1 MSPKTKQILDVVTR
15 VLMWMSMLGALFSTI
30 ATHLA
35 DAGLELPA
43 VVSGV
48 VSVVVLIGRLSRQ
61 LVPKLPELLLLIAGL
76 GAAGSGMLPPTGPVP
91 TSKHD
96 QLIEYIDTLK
106 HDQLIE
112 YIDTLDAVE
121 NEADNE
127 AAEPDLDPDLAPA
140 DYLGLILGMFA
151 PVGCAPAQQAVIVD
165 QLKDYG
171 TRLGLCL
178 AKAGLA
184 WLGDLVYSRGQGEI
198 LDLSEVPNEFRGI
211 ARDCAVQLGGY
222 VLTDILAGP
231 LPDSVGATMPYASKV
246 LMLLDNDG
254 EVCGDVCLVYVP

>member
-1 MSPKTKQILDVVTR
+1 MSQKTKQILDVVTR
-15 VLMWMSMLGALFSTI
+15 VLMWMSMLGALFSTV

-43 VVSGV
+43 VASAI
-48 VSVVVLIGRLSRQ
+48 VSVVVLVGRFARN
-61 LVPKLPELLLLIAGL
+61 LVPKLPELLLILGL
-76 GAAGSGMLPPTGPVP
+76 SGVAVAGSG
-91 TSKHD
+91 
-96 QLIEYIDTLK
+96 IIDGQDLENIPQSK

-127 AAEPDLDPDLAPA
+127 AAEPDPDPDLGPA
-140 DYLGLILGMFA
+140 DYLGIVLGLVA
-151 PVGCAPAQQAVIVD
+151 PVGCSPAQQAVIKET
-165 QLKDYG
+165 LTDYG

-198 LDLSEVPNEFRGI
+198 LDLSEVPGELHG
-211 ARDCAVQLGGY
+211 AVKSCAMQLGGY
-222 VLTDILAGP
+222 VLTDILTGP

-246 LMLLDNDG
+246 LMLLDNQD

>member
-1 MSPKTKQILDVVTR
+1 MSQKTKQILDVVTR
-15 VLMWMSMLGALFSTI
+15 VLMWVSMLGALFSAV
-30 ATHLA
+30 ATQLA

-43 VVSGV
+43 VASAI
-48 VSVVVLIGRLSRQ
+48 VSVIVLVGRFARN
-61 LVPKLPELLLLIAGL
+61 LVPKLPELLLILGL
-76 GAAGSGMLPPTGPVP
+76 SGVAVAGSG
-91 TSKHD
+91 
-96 QLIEYIDTLK
+96 IIDGQDLENIPQSK

-151 PVGCAPAQQAVIVD
+151 PVGCAPAQQAVIKET
-165 QLKDYG
+165 LTDYG

-198 LDLSEVPNEFRGI
+198 LDLSEVPKEFRGI
-211 ARDCAVQLGGY
+211 AKDCAMQLGGY
-222 VLTDILAGP
+222 VLTDILTGP

-246 LMLLDNDG
+246 LMLLDNQD
-254 EVCGDVCLVYVP
+254 VCGDVCLVYVP

>member
-1 MSPKTKQILDVVTR
+1 MSQKTKQILDVATR
-15 VLMWMSMLGALFSTI
+15 VLMWMSMLGALFSTV

-43 VVSGV
+43 VASAI
-48 VSVVVLIGRLSRQ
+48 VSVVVLVGRFARN
-61 LVPKLPELLLLIAGL
+61 LVPKLPELLLILGL
-76 GAAGSGMLPPTGPVP
+76 SGVAVAGSG
-91 TSKHD
+91 
-96 QLIEYIDTLK
+96 IIDGQDLENIPQAK

-127 AAEPDLDPDLAPA
+127 AAEPDPDPDLAPA
-140 DYLGLILGMFA
+140 DYLGIILGMFA
-151 PVGCAPAQQAVIVD
+151 PVGCAPAQKAVIKET
-165 QLKDYG
+165 LTDYG

-198 LDLSEVPNEFRGI
+198 LDLSEVPGELHG
-211 ARDCAVQLGGY
+211 AVKSCAMQLGGY
-222 VLTDILAGP
+222 VLTDILTGP

-246 LMLLDNDG
+246 LMLLDNQD
-254 EVCGDVCLVYVP
+254 VCGDVCLVYVP

>member
-1 MSPKTKQILDVVTR
+1 MSQKTKQILDVTTR
-15 VLMWMSMLGALFSTI
+15 VLMWVSMLGALFSTI

-43 VVSGV
+43 VASAI
-48 VSVVVLIGRLSRQ
+48 VSVVVLVGRFARNLA
-61 LVPKLPELLLLIAGL
+61 PKLPELLLLLAGL
-76 GAAGSGMLPPTGPVP
+76 GLSAAGSGIIPDVGPVQQ
-91 TSKHD
+91 SKHEQILD
-96 QLIEYIDTLK
+96 LIDA
-106 HDQLIE
+106 QAP
-112 YIDTLDAVE
+112 DAVE
-121 NEADNE
+121 NPDADT
-127 AAEPDLDPDLAPA
+127 DDPTPA
-140 DYLGLILGMFA
+140 DYLGIILGLVA
-151 PVGCAPAQQAVIVD
+151 PVGCSPAQQAVIKET
-165 QLKDYG
+165 LTDYG

-198 LDLSEVPNEFRGI
+198 LDLSEVPDEFRGI

>member
-1 MSPKTKQILDVVTR
+1 MSQKTKQILDVTTR
-15 VLMWMSMLGALFSTI
+15 VLMWVSMLGALFSAV
-30 ATHLA
+30 ATQLA

-43 VVSGV
+43 VASAI
-48 VSVVVLIGRLSRQ
+48 VSVIVLVGRFARN
-61 LVPKLPELLLLIAGL
+61 LVPKLPELLLILGL
-76 GAAGSGMLPPTGPVP
+76 SGVSVAGSG
-91 TSKHD
+91 
-96 QLIEYIDTLK
+96 IIDGQDLENIPQSK

-127 AAEPDLDPDLAPA
+127 AAEPDPDPDLAPA
-140 DYLGLILGMFA
+140 DYLGLILGFVA
-151 PVGCAPAQQAVIVD
+151 PVGCTPTQQAVIKET
-165 QLKDYG
+165 LTDYG

-198 LDLSEVPNEFRGI
+198 LDLSEVPNEFREI
-211 ARDCAVQLGGY
+211 AKDCAVQLGGY
-222 VLTDILAGP
+222 VLTDILTGP
-231 LPDSVGATMPYASKV
+231 LPDSVGATMPYASKA
-246 LMLLDNDG
+246 LMLLDNQD

>member
-1 MSPKTKQILDVVTR
+1 MSQKTKQILDVITR
-15 VLMWMSMLGALFSTI
+15 VLMWVSMLGALFSSV
-30 ATHLA
+30 ASHLA

-48 VSVVVLIGRLSRQ
+48 VSVVVLVGRFARNLA
-61 LVPKLPELLLLIAGL
+61 PKLPELLLLLAGL
-76 GAAGSGMLPPTGPVP
+76 GLSAAGSGMLPDAGPVP
-91 TSKHD
+91 TS
-96 QLIEYIDTLK
+96 K

-151 PVGCAPAQQAVIVD
+151 PVGCAPAQQAVIKET
-165 QLKDYG
+165 LTDYG

-222 VLTDILAGP
+222 VLTDILTGP

-246 LMLLDNDG
+246 LMLLDNQD

>member
-1 MSPKTKQILDVVTR
+1 MSQKTKQILDVVTR
-15 VLMWMSMLGALFSTI
+15 VLMWVSMLGALFSAV
-30 ATHLA
+30 ATQLA

-43 VVSGV
+43 VASAI
-48 VSVVVLIGRLSRQ
+48 VSVIVLVGRFARN
-61 LVPKLPELLLLIAGL
+61 LVPKLPESLLILGL
-76 GAAGSGMLPPTGPVP
+76 SGVAVAGSG
-91 TSKHD
+91 
-96 QLIEYIDTLK
+96 IIDGQDLENIPQSK

-127 AAEPDLDPDLAPA
+127 AAEPDPDPDLAPA

-211 ARDCAVQLGGY
+211 AKDCAMQLGGY
-222 VLTDILAGP
+222 VLTDILTGP
-231 LPDSVGATMPYASKV
+231 LPDSVGATMPYASKA
-246 LMLLDNDG
+246 LMLLDNRD

>member
-1 MSPKTKQILDVVTR
+1 MSQKTKQILDVATR
-15 VLMWMSMLGALFSTI
+15 VLMWVSMLGALFSAV
-30 ATHLA
+30 ATQLA

-43 VVSGV
+43 VASAI
-48 VSVVVLIGRLSRQ
+48 VSVIVLVGRFARN
-61 LVPKLPELLLLIAGL
+61 LVPKLPELLLILGL
-76 GAAGSGMLPPTGPVP
+76 SGVSVAGSG
-91 TSKHD
+91 
-96 QLIEYIDTLK
+96 IIDGQDLENIPQSK

-127 AAEPDLDPDLAPA
+127 AAEPDPDPDLAPA
-140 DYLGLILGMFA
+140 DYLGLILGFVA
-151 PVGCAPAQQAVIVD
+151 PVGCTPTQQAVIKET
-165 QLKDYG
+165 LTDYG

-222 VLTDILAGP
+222 VLTDILTGP
-231 LPDSVGATMPYASKV
+231 LSDSVGATMPYASKA
-246 LMLLDNDG
+246 LMLLDNQD
-254 EVCGDVCLVYVP
+254 VCGDVCLVYVP

>member
-1 MSPKTKQILDVVTR
+1 MSQKTKQILDVITR
-15 VLMWMSMLGALFSTI
+15 VLMWMSMLGALFSAV
-30 ATHLA
+30 ATQLA

-43 VVSGV
+43 VASAI
-48 VSVVVLIGRLSRQ
+48 VSVVVLVGRFARN
-61 LVPKLPELLLLIAGL
+61 LVPKLPELLLILGL
-76 GAAGSGMLPPTGPVP
+76 SGVAVAGSG
-91 TSKHD
+91 
-96 QLIEYIDTLK
+96 IIDGQDLENIPQSK

-127 AAEPDLDPDLAPA
+127 AAEPDPDPDLAPA
-140 DYLGLILGMFA
+140 DYLGLILGLVA
-151 PVGCAPAQQAVIVD
+151 PVGCTPAQQAVIVD

-211 ARDCAVQLGGY
+211 AKDCAMQLGGY
-222 VLTDILAGP
+222 VLTDILTGP

-246 LMLLDNDG
+246 LMLLDNQD
-254 EVCGDVCLVYVP
+254 VCGDVCLVYVP

>member
-1 MSPKTKQILDVVTR
+1 MSQKTKQILDVTTR
-15 VLMWMSMLGALFSTI
+15 VLMWVSMLGALFSTI

-43 VVSGV
+43 VASAI
-48 VSVVVLIGRLSRQ
+48 VSVVVLVGRFARN
-61 LVPKLPELLLLIAGL
+61 LVPKLPELLLILGL
-76 GAAGSGMLPPTGPVP
+76 SGVAVAGSG
-91 TSKHD
+91 
-96 QLIEYIDTLK
+96 IIDGQDPENIPQSK

-127 AAEPDLDPDLAPA
+127 AAEPDPDPDLAPA
-140 DYLGLILGMFA
+140 DYLGIILGMFA
-151 PVGCAPAQQAVIVD
+151 PVGCAPAQKAVIKET
-165 QLKDYG
+165 LTDYG

-198 LDLSEVPNEFRGI
+198 LDLSEVPGELHG
-211 ARDCAVQLGGY
+211 AVKSCAMQLGGY
-222 VLTDILAGP
+222 VLTDILTGP
-231 LPDSVGATMPYASKV
+231 LPDSVGATMPYASKA

>member
-1 MSPKTKQILDVVTR
+1 MSQKTKQILDVATR
-15 VLMWMSMLGALFSTI
+15 VLMWVSMLGALFSAV
-30 ATHLA
+30 ATQLA

-43 VVSGV
+43 VASAI
-48 VSVVVLIGRLSRQ
+48 VSVVVLVGRFARNLA
-61 LVPKLPELLLLIAGL
+61 PKLPELLLLLAGL
-76 GAAGSGMLPPTGPVP
+76 GLSAAGSGVIPDVGPVQQ
-91 TSKHD
+91 SKHEQILD
-96 QLIEYIDTLK
+96 LINA
-106 HDQLIE
+106 QAP
-112 YIDTLDAVE
+112 DAVE
-121 NEADNE
+121 NPDADT
-127 AAEPDLDPDLAPA
+127 DDPTPA
-140 DYLGLILGMFA
+140 DYLGLILGFVA

-211 ARDCAVQLGGY
+211 AKDCAVQLGGY
-222 VLTDILAGP
+222 VLTDILTLP

-246 LMLLDNDG
+246 LMLLDNQD
-254 EVCGDVCLVYVP
+254 VCGDVCLVYVP

>member
-1 MSPKTKQILDVVTR
+1 MSQKTKQILDVVTR
-15 VLMWMSMLGALFSTI
+15 VLMWVSMLGALFSAV
-30 ATHLA
+30 ATQLA

-48 VSVVVLIGRLSRQ
+48 VSVVVLVGRFARNLA
-61 LVPKLPELLLLIAGL
+61 PKLPELLLLLAGL
-76 GAAGSGMLPPTGPVP
+76 GLSAAGSGVIPDVGPVQQ
-91 TSKHD
+91 SKHD
-96 QLIEYIDTLK
+96 QLIEYIDN
-106 HDQLIE
+106 
-112 YIDTLDAVE
+112 TLDAVDAAE
-121 NEADNE
+121 NEAENE
-127 AAEPDLDPDLAPA
+127 ASEPDPDPDLGPA
-140 DYLGLILGMFA
+140 DYLGLILGFVA
-151 PVGCAPAQQAVIVD
+151 PVGCTPAQQAVIVD

-184 WLGDLVYSRGQGEI
+184 WLEDLVYSRGQGEI

-211 ARDCAVQLGGY
+211 AKDCAVQLGGY
-222 VLTDILAGP
+222 VLTDILTGP

-246 LMLLDNDG
+246 LMLLDNQD

>member
-1 MSPKTKQILDVVTR
+1 
-15 VLMWMSMLGALFSTI
+15 MLGALFSTI

-43 VVSGV
+43 VASAI
-48 VSVVVLIGRLSRQ
+48 VSVVVLVGRFARN
-61 LVPKLPELLLLIAGL
+61 LVPKLPELLLILGL
-76 GAAGSGMLPPTGPVP
+76 SGVAVAGSG
-91 TSKHD
+91 
-96 QLIEYIDTLK
+96 IIDGQDLENIPQSK

-127 AAEPDLDPDLAPA
+127 AAEPDPDPDLAPA
-140 DYLGLILGMFA
+140 DYLGIILGMFA

-198 LDLSEVPNEFRGI
+198 LDLSEVPGELHG
-211 ARDCAVQLGGY
+211 AVKSCAVQLGGY
-222 VLTDILAGP
+222 VLTDILTGP

-246 LMLLDNDG
+246 LMLLDNQD
-254 EVCGDVCLVYVP
+254 VCGDVCLVYVP

>member
-1 MSPKTKQILDVVTR
+1 MSQKTKQILDVVTR
-15 VLMWMSMLGALFSTI
+15 VLMWMSMLGALFSTV

-43 VVSGV
+43 VASAI
-48 VSVVVLIGRLSRQ
+48 VSVIVLVGRFARN
-61 LVPKLPELLLLIAGL
+61 LVPKLPELLLILGL
-76 GAAGSGMLPPTGPVP
+76 SGVAVAGSG
-91 TSKHD
+91 
-96 QLIEYIDTLK
+96 IIDGQDLENIPQSK

-127 AAEPDLDPDLAPA
+127 AAEPDPDPDLAPA
-140 DYLGLILGMFA
+140 DYLGIVLGLVA
-151 PVGCAPAQQAVIVD
+151 PIGCTPAQQAVIVD

-211 ARDCAVQLGGY
+211 AKDCAMQLGGY
-222 VLTDILAGP
+222 VLTDILTGP
-231 LPDSVGATMPYASKV
+231 LPDSVGATMPYASKA
-246 LMLLDNDG
+246 LMLLDNLKD

>member
-1 MSPKTKQILDVVTR
+1 MSQKTKQILDVVTR
-15 VLMWMSMLGALFSTI
+15 VLMWVSMLGALFSAV
-30 ATHLA
+30 ATQLA

-43 VVSGV
+43 VASAI
-48 VSVVVLIGRLSRQ
+48 VSVVVLVGRFARN
-61 LVPKLPELLLLIAGL
+61 LVPKLPELLLILGL
-76 GAAGSGMLPPTGPVP
+76 SGVAVAGSG
-91 TSKHD
+91 
-96 QLIEYIDTLK
+96 IIDGQDLENIPQSK

-112 YIDTLDAVE
+112 YIDTLDAVDAAE
-121 NEADNE
+121 NEADTE
-127 AAEPDLDPDLAPA
+127 ATEPDPDPDLGPA
-140 DYLGLILGMFA
+140 DYLGIVLGLVA
-151 PVGCAPAQQAVIVD
+151 PIGCTPAQQAVIVD

-184 WLGDLVYSRGQGEI
+184 WLEDLVYSRGQGEI

-211 ARDCAVQLGGY
+211 AKDCAVQLGGY
-222 VLTDILAGP
+222 VLTDILTGP

-246 LMLLDNDG
+246 LMLLDNQD

>member
-1 MSPKTKQILDVVTR
+1 MSQKTKQILDVVTR
-15 VLMWMSMLGALFSTI
+15 VLMWLSMLGALFSAV
-30 ATHLA
+30 ATQLA

-43 VVSGV
+43 VASAI
-48 VSVVVLIGRLSRQ
+48 VSVVVLVGRFARN
-61 LVPKLPELLLLIAGL
+61 LVPKLPELLLILGL
-76 GAAGSGMLPPTGPVP
+76 SGVAVAGSGIIDGQDLENIPQ
-91 TSKHD
+91 SKHD
-96 QLIEYIDTLK
+96 QLIEYIDTL
-106 HDQLIE
+106 DAI
-112 YIDTLDAVE
+112 DAVE

-127 AAEPDLDPDLAPA
+127 AAEPDPDLGPA
-140 DYLGLILGMFA
+140 DYLGIVLGLVA
-151 PVGCAPAQQAVIVD
+151 PVGCTPAQQAVIVD

-211 ARDCAVQLGGY
+211 VKDCAVQLGGY
-222 VLTDILAGP
+222 VLTDILALP

-246 LMLLDNDG
+246 LMLLDNQD

>member
-1 MSPKTKQILDVVTR
+1 MSQKTKQILDVVTR
-15 VLMWMSMLGALFSTI
+15 VLMWMSMLGALFSTV

-43 VVSGV
+43 VASAI
-48 VSVVVLIGRLSRQ
+48 VSVVVLVGRFARN
-61 LVPKLPELLLLIAGL
+61 LVPKLPELLLILGL
-76 GAAGSGMLPPTGPVP
+76 SGVAVAGSG
-91 TSKHD
+91 
-96 QLIEYIDTLK
+96 IIDGQDLENIPQSK

-112 YIDTLDAVE
+112 YIDTLDAQAPDAVE
-121 NEADNE
+121 NPDADT
-127 AAEPDLDPDLAPA
+127 DDPTPA
-140 DYLGLILGMFA
+140 DYLGLILGLVA
-151 PVGCAPAQQAVIVD
+151 PVGCSPTQQAVIKET
-165 QLKDYG
+165 LTDYG

-198 LDLSEVPNEFRGI
+198 LDLSEVPGELHG
-211 ARDCAVQLGGY
+211 AVKSCAMQLGGY
-222 VLTDILAGP
+222 VLTDILTGP

>member
-1 MSPKTKQILDVVTR
+1 MSQKTKQILDVTTR
-15 VLMWMSMLGALFSTI
+15 VLMWVSMLGALFSTI

-43 VVSGV
+43 VASAI
-48 VSVVVLIGRLSRQ
+48 VSVVVLVGRFARN
-61 LVPKLPELLLLIAGL
+61 LVPKLPELLLILGL
-76 GAAGSGMLPPTGPVP
+76 SGVAVAGSG
-91 TSKHD
+91 
-96 QLIEYIDTLK
+96 IIDGQDPENIPQSK

-127 AAEPDLDPDLAPA
+127 AAEPDPDPDLAPA
-140 DYLGLILGMFA
+140 DYLGIILGMFA

-198 LDLSEVPNEFRGI
+198 LDLSEVPGELHG
-211 ARDCAVQLGGY
+211 AVKSCAVQLGGY
-222 VLTDILAGP
+222 VLTDILTGP

-246 LMLLDNDG
+246 LMLLDNQD
-254 EVCGDVCLVYVP
+254 VCGDVCLVYVP

>member
-1 MSPKTKQILDVVTR
+1 MSQKTKQILDVVTR
-15 VLMWMSMLGALFSTI
+15 VLMWMSMLGALFSTV

-43 VVSGV
+43 VASAI
-48 VSVVVLIGRLSRQ
+48 VSVVVLVGRFARN
-61 LVPKLPELLLLIAGL
+61 LVPKLPELLLILGL
-76 GAAGSGMLPPTGPVP
+76 SGVAVAGSG
-91 TSKHD
+91 
-96 QLIEYIDTLK
+96 IIDGQDPENIPQSK

-127 AAEPDLDPDLAPA
+127 AAEPDPDPDLAPA
-140 DYLGLILGMFA
+140 DYLGIILGMFA

-198 LDLSEVPNEFRGI
+198 LDLSEVPGELHG
-211 ARDCAVQLGGY
+211 AVKSCAVQLGGY
-222 VLTDILAGP
+222 VLTDILTGP
-231 LPDSVGATMPYASKV
+231 LPDSVGATMPYASKA
-246 LMLLDNDG
+246 LMLLDNQD

>member
-1 MSPKTKQILDVVTR
+1 MSQKTKQILDVVTR
-15 VLMWMSMLGALFSTI
+15 VLMWVSMLGALFSAV
-30 ATHLA
+30 ATQLA

-43 VVSGV
+43 VASAI
-48 VSVVVLIGRLSRQ
+48 VSVVVLVGRFARN
-61 LVPKLPELLLLIAGL
+61 LVPKLPELLLILGL
-76 GAAGSGMLPPTGPVP
+76 SGVAVAGSG
-91 TSKHD
+91 
-96 QLIEYIDTLK
+96 IIDGQDPENIPQSK

-112 YIDTLDAVE
+112 YIDTLDAAE
-121 NEADNE
+121 NEADTE
-127 AAEPDLDPDLAPA
+127 ATEPDPDPDLAPA

-211 ARDCAVQLGGY
+211 AKDCAMQLGGY
-222 VLTDILAGP
+222 VLTDILTGP
-231 LPDSVGATMPYASKV
+231 LPDSVGATMPYASKA
-246 LMLLDNDG
+246 LMLLDNRD

>member
-1 MSPKTKQILDVVTR
+1 MSEKKRKVIDIVTR
-15 VLMWMSMLGALFSTI
+15 VLMWVSMLGALFSAV
-30 ATHLA
+30 ATQLA

-48 VSVVVLIGRLSRQ
+48 VSVVVLVGRFARNLA
-61 LVPKLPELLLLIAGL
+61 PKLPELLLILGL
-76 GAAGSGMLPPTGPVP
+76 SGVAVAGSG
-91 TSKHD
+91 
-96 QLIEYIDTLK
+96 IIDGQDLENIPQSK

-121 NEADNE
+121 NEADTE
-127 AAEPDLDPDLAPA
+127 ATEPDPDPDLGPA
-140 DYLGLILGMFA
+140 DYLGIILGMFA
-151 PVGCAPAQQAVIVD
+151 PVGCAPAQQAVIKET
-165 QLKDYG
+165 LTDYG

-198 LDLSEVPNEFRGI
+198 LDLSEVPGELHG
-211 ARDCAVQLGGY
+211 AVKSCAWQLGGY
-222 VLTDILAGP
+222 ILTDIFTGP
-231 LPDSVGATMPYASKV
+231 LPDSVGATMPYASKA
-246 LMLLDNDG
+246 LMLLDNQD

>member
-1 MSPKTKQILDVVTR
+1 MSQKTKQILDVVTR
-15 VLMWMSMLGALFSTI
+15 VLMWVSMLGALFSAV
-30 ATHLA
+30 ATQLA

-43 VVSGV
+43 VASAI
-48 VSVVVLIGRLSRQ
+48 VSVIVLVGRFARN
-61 LVPKLPELLLLIAGL
+61 LVPKLPESLLILGL
-76 GAAGSGMLPPTGPVP
+76 SGVAVAGSG
-91 TSKHD
+91 
-96 QLIEYIDTLK
+96 IIDGQDLENIPQSK

-127 AAEPDLDPDLAPA
+127 AAEPDPDPDLAPA

-211 ARDCAVQLGGY
+211 AKDCAMQLGGY
-222 VLTDILAGP
+222 VLTDILTGP
-231 LPDSVGATMPYASKV
+231 LPDSVGATMPYASKA

>member
-1 MSPKTKQILDVVTR
+1 MSQKTKQILDVATR
-15 VLMWMSMLGALFSTI
+15 VLMWMSMLGALFSTV

-43 VVSGV
+43 VASAI
-48 VSVVVLIGRLSRQ
+48 VSVVVLVGRFARN
-61 LVPKLPELLLLIAGL
+61 LVPKLPELLLILGL
-76 GAAGSGMLPPTGPVP
+76 SGVAVAGSG
-91 TSKHD
+91 
-96 QLIEYIDTLK
+96 IIDGQDLENIPQSK

-127 AAEPDLDPDLAPA
+127 AAEPDPDPDLGPA
-140 DYLGLILGMFA
+140 DYLGIVLGLVA
-151 PVGCAPAQQAVIVD
+151 PVGCSPAQQAVIKET
-165 QLKDYG
+165 LTDYG

-198 LDLSEVPNEFRGI
+198 LDLSEVPGELHG
-211 ARDCAVQLGGY
+211 AVKSCAMQLGGY
-222 VLTDILAGP
+222 VLTDILTGP

-246 LMLLDNDG
+246 LMLLDNQD